1 MDYDNIAVIF
11 VNGDM
16 NGSIGLS
23 NCDIV
28 NAGATM
34 RIVKCMK
41 LWAVKY
47 YDNSVMVTEC
57 TYDSETWRSIW
68 NIIQMYYDQ
77 KIPIQPK
84 STSEIKRDI
93 IPILEKFAETNTK
106 AMLEVPL
113 MRDVIGQYRM
123 VGKFSAYNIP
133 KTPMRSE
140 NMEIPYMT
148 FQEICYQ
155 LSDLIEEGYNF
166 LRVEASEKLAF
177 VATNSDRIIQPG
189 IPPHLPI
196 AYGMRGHS
204 LPMKIM
210 RNMVNDIRNE
220 LQKWNTSV
228 LCEVYDGQFHQ
239 LIVRSENSEPL
250 TRLQMMHDHFNTV
263 MKKYDK
269 KELLEKIMP
278 YSEITE
284 GNRKEIEMNP
294 FVEDTVLELDSVTV
308 RMLKQDNVNRFTI
321 MTNEIGGFSLKDFVT
336 YWRQKFNRD
345 KSKQVVINVNDD
357 NRTNV
362 LTAAEMKQL
371 IVGTKFHRR
380 IPSTRYIPD
389 ADSESDSEDSDY
401 NPNYGD
407 DDSESEDTDI
417 DMNLVE
423 ESTLTNV
430 SVVSSGQSCMKKIL
444 AGLKKLQN
452 KHNWKQHNVNSFLEN
467 YLKSKKSIGKL
478 FLYEMDVINEEVMS
492 SFGKQLFQKK
502 DVKSVQI
509 EKIAMQLRKIPQL
522 FEYSSTEEER
532 NEINPQNLLEI
543 VTNYILKKEYPED
556 FILQHN
562 CVK

>member
-11 VNGDM
+11 VNGNM

-28 NAGATM
+28 NAVATM

-41 LWAVKY
+41 LWTVKY

-57 TYDSETWRSIW
+57 TYDSETLRSIW

-77 KIPIQPK
+77 KIPTQPK

-140 NMEIPYMT
+140 NTEIPYMT

-166 LRVEASEKLAF
+166 LRVEASEILAF

-196 AYGMRGHS
+196 AYGLRGHS

-210 RNMVNDIRNE
+210 RNMVNNIRNE
-220 LQKWNTSV
+220 LQKRNTSV
-228 LCEVYDGQFHQ
+228 LCKVYDGQFHQ

-269 KELLEKIMP
+269 KELLEKIIP
-278 YSEITE
+278 YSEIRE
-284 GNRKEIEMNP
+284 GDRKEIEINP

-308 RMLKQDNVNRFTI
+308 RILKQDNVNRFTI
-321 MTNEIGGFSLKDFVT
+321 MTNEIVGFSLKDFVT
-336 YWRQKFNRD
+336 YWRKKFNRD

-362 LTAAEMKQL
+362 LTVAEMKQL

-452 KHNWKQHNVNSFLEN
+452 KHNWKQHNVNSFLDN

-502 DVKSVQI
+502 DVKSVWI

-532 NEINPQNLLEI
+532 NEINP
-543 VTNYILKKEYPED
+543 
-556 FILQHN
+556 
-562 CVK
+562 

>member
-1 MDYDNIAVIF
+1 
-11 VNGDM
+11 
-16 NGSIGLS
+16 
-23 NCDIV
+23 
-28 NAGATM
+28 
-34 RIVKCMK
+34 MK
-41 LWAVKY
+41 PWAVKY
-47 YDNSVMVTEC
+47 YDNSVMVMEC

-77 KIPIQPK
+77 KIPTQPK

-155 LSDLIEEGYNF
+155 LSDLIEERYNF
-166 LRVEASEKLAF
+166 LRVEASEILAF
-177 VATNSDRIIQPG
+177 VAANSDRIIQPG
-189 IPPHLPI
+189 IPPHILT

-210 RNMVNDIRNE
+210 RNMVKDIRNE
-220 LQKWNTSV
+220 LQKRNTSI

-284 GNRKEIEMNP
+284 GDRKEIEMNP

-308 RMLKQDNVNRFTI
+308 RILKQDNVNKFTI

-336 YWRQKFNRD
+336 YWRKKFNRD

-357 NRTNV
+357 NRK
-362 LTAAEMKQL
+362 M
-371 IVGTKFHRR
+371 F
-380 IPSTRYIPD
+380 
-389 ADSESDSEDSDY
+389 
-401 NPNYGD
+401 
-407 DDSESEDTDI
+407 
-417 DMNLVE
+417 
-423 ESTLTNV
+423 
-430 SVVSSGQSCMKKIL
+430 
-444 AGLKKLQN
+444 
-452 KHNWKQHNVNSFLEN
+452 
-467 YLKSKKSIGKL
+467 
-478 FLYEMDVINEEVMS
+478 
-492 SFGKQLFQKK
+492 
-502 DVKSVQI
+502 
-509 EKIAMQLRKIPQL
+509 
-522 FEYSSTEEER
+522 
-532 NEINPQNLLEI
+532 
-543 VTNYILKKEYPED
+543 
-556 FILQHN
+556 
-562 CVK
+562 